1 MPLLRTGFISLKFR
15 YYDDRAF
22 HVNEKGAHKKKHL
35 VLVILSLGGR
45 NSWAIQESVTCGTV
59 FLRSDRVREVKQS
72 VDDLTKPSF
81 SS

>member
-22 HVNEKGAHKKKHL
+22 HVNERCTQKEASSVSHFIL
-35 VLVILSLGGR
+35 RVVILGQFKRASP
-45 NSWAIQESVTCGTV
+45 CGTV

>member
-45 NSWAIQESVTCGTV
+45 NSWAIQESVTV
-59 FLRSDRVREVKQS
+59 WHSFFALR
-72 VDDLTKPSF
+72 PS
-81 SS
+81 SGGKAVGG